1 MGSDKEESFETKAK
15 EPKRVV
21 KTYTACLWSFL
32 VSLTGGLMLAWWEYE
47 YHPTYRQLWM
57 VPFGL
62 ILFTTP
68 VIIWFAIFVSDICS
82 FTEHV
87 RPPDGSVHDPEKMIK
102 KIKNPKHGVMIGVNL
117 VGEIN
122 ENQEYEVT
130 KGKLRREYCLPQ
142 FCKLQG
148 SRLYVFVPIPCSST
162 RLPTTRS

>member
-1 MGSDKEESFETKAK
+1 MGSDKEESFETKEGFVFRFGAMGSDKEESFETKAK

-102 KIKNPKHGVMIGVNL
+102 KVISAS
-117 VGEIN
+117 
-122 ENQEYEVT
+122 Y
-130 KGKLRREYCLPQ
+130 
-142 FCKLQG
+142 
-148 SRLYVFVPIPCSST
+148 
-162 RLPTTRS
+162 